1 MHKQIPLF
9 KVFMAPEAPKRV
21 KSVLQSG
28 FIGEGPEVKRFESEL
43 SNYFNIKNYEIS
55 TTNSATSA
63 EHLLY
68 HYFKKDRVLVEN
80 IFEGVAFVTNPWKSM
95 EGGTVLT
102 TSLTCTATNFPIINN
117 GLKIKWVDVDPITC
131 NMCLDDLQRKIDKDT
146 RLITLVHWGGT
157 PIDLDKLETIIE
169 NAEKK
174 YGHKIIVIE
183 DCAHAMGST
192 YKGTPVGFTGNIS
205 TFSLQAIKHITS
217 IDGGFIASPYASLN
231 RDVRLLR
238 WYGINRDD
246 NRKDFR
252 CEADVKEAG
261 FKFHMNDVSAAVGSS
276 NFKYID
282 KIVGVNK
289 DNGEF
294 YNERLKDIPGIT
306 TIPLIPNT
314 SSAYWIYTFHAED
327 RDGLMKKLFEN
338 NVYCSRVHERNDKHS
353 CLSEFQSELP
363 NVDAAVKSMLCI
375 PVGHWVDNEDR
386 ERIVDTIAQ
395 GW

>member
-1 MHKQIPLF
+1 MQK
-9 KVFMAPEAPKRV
+9 
-21 KSVLQSG
+21 
-28 FIGEGPEVKRFESEL
+28 
-43 SNYFNIKNYEIS
+43 
-55 TTNSATSA
+55 
-63 EHLLY
+63 
-68 HYFKKDRVLVEN
+68 
-80 IFEGVAFVTNPWKSM
+80 
-95 EGGTVLT
+95 
-102 TSLTCTATNFPIINN
+102 
-117 GLKIKWVDVDPITC
+117 
-131 NMCLDDLQRKIDKDT
+131 
-146 RLITLVHWGGT
+146 
-157 PIDLDKLETIIE
+157 
-169 NAEKK
+169 KK

-276 NFKYID
+276 NFKYVD
-282 KIVGVNK
+282 KIVGANK
-289 DNGEF
+289 DNGKF

-306 TIPLIPNT
+306 TIPLIPDT

-338 NVYCSRVHERNDKHS
+338 NIYCSRVHERNDKHS
-353 CLSEFQSELP
+353 CLSEFQSKLP